1 MADPNWDDLERIHRR
16 VKSLVD
22 IHRGSMVLLRRA
34 ADRLQDL
41 NTEINGDMN
50 DYLSG
55 EIEGFLLR
63 ADKLLDKEGK

>member
-1 MADPNWDDLERIHRR
+1 
-16 VKSLVD
+16 
-22 IHRGSMVLLRRA
+22 MVLLRRA